1 MVRYF
6 PGSGVKMVNA
16 IYGKKLGC
24 TQIFNESGN
33 ALYVTAIEAEPCI
46 VVQVKDDKK
55 DGYNALKVGFGKI
68 KERKATKPHE
78 GEFSKNKVDLKRSL
92 REIRVDKFDQEYKP
106 GDSLDVKI
114 FKVGDKV
121 KITGNSKGKGF
132 AGVIKRHGFHRGR
145 MSHGSHSHRIPG
157 SVGMCSTPSR
167 IAKGKKM
174 PGRMGG
180 SKVTISGLEIVDI
193 IEDQNL
199 ILVKGSVPG
208 AKGSLVFLR
217 KV

>member
-1 MVRYF
+1 
-6 PGSGVKMVNA
+6 MVNA

-24 TQIFNESGN
+24 IQIFKENGN
-33 ALYVTAIEAEPCI
+33 ALYVTAIEAEPCV
-46 VVQVKDDKK
+46 VVQVKDNEK
-55 DGYNALKVGFGKI
+55 DGYNALKVGFGKTI
-68 KERKATKPHE
+68 DKKTIKPHQ
-78 GEFSKNKVDLKRSL
+78 GEFVKNKVDLKKYL
-92 REIRVDKFDQEYKP
+92 KEIRVDKFDREYKP
-106 GDSLDVKI
+106 GDNLDLKVFKI
-114 FKVGDKV
+114 GDRV
-121 KITGNSKGKGF
+121 KITGKSKGKGF

-167 IAKGKKM
+167 IAKGKRM

-180 SKVTISGLEIVDI
+180 GKVTVPGSEIVDI

-208 AKGSLVFLR
+208 ARGSLIFLK
-217 KV
+217 KVQ

>member
-1 MVRYF
+1 
-6 PGSGVKMVNA
+6 MVNA
-16 IYGKKLGC
+16 IYGKKIGC
-24 TQIFNESGN
+24 TQVFNENGS
-33 ALYVTAIEAEPCI
+33 ALYITAIEAEPCA
-46 VVQVKDDKK
+46 VVQVKDNEK

-68 KERKATKPHE
+68 KEKKAIRPHK
-78 GEFSKNKVDLKRSL
+78 GEFAKNKVDLKKNL
-92 REIRVDKFDQEYKP
+92 KEIRVDKFDREYKP
-106 GDSLDVKI
+106 GDSVDLKI
-114 FKVGDKV
+114 FKVGDKI

-132 AGVIKRHGFHRGR
+132 AGVIKRYGFHRGR
-145 MSHGSHSHRIPG
+145 MTHGSHSHRIPG
-157 SVGMCSTPSR
+157 SVGMCATPSR

-180 SKVTISGLEIVDI
+180 RKVTVPGSEVVDI

>member
-1 MVRYF
+1 
-6 PGSGVKMVNA
+6 MVNA

-24 TQIFNESGN
+24 TQIFNEKGD
-33 ALYVTAIEAEPCI
+33 ALCVTAIEAEQCV
-46 VVQVKDDKK
+46 VVQVKDEKK
-55 DGYNALKVGFGKI
+55 DGYNALKIGFGKI
-68 KERKATKPHE
+68 KDKKATKPHK
-78 GEFSKNKVDLKRSL
+78 GEFARNNIDVKRYL
-92 REIRVDKFDQEYKP
+92 REIRVDKFDSEYKP
-106 GDSLDVKI
+106 GDSIDLKI
-114 FKVGDKV
+114 FKIGDRV

-132 AGVIKRHGFHRGR
+132 AGVIKRHNFKRGR

-174 PGRMGG
+174 PGRMGN
-180 SKVTISGLEIVDI
+180 KQVTIRGSEIVDI
-193 IEDQNL
+193 IEDQNM

-208 AKGSLVFLR
+208 AKGNFVLLR